1 MNRIGQGLTLV
12 LLGAAALTSTIPT
25 DLYLNWVKPAF
36 GPFLIGAGV
45 VMVVLGALV
54 VAAELRGERDGDEVE
69 AADAHTAAHTAAA
82 TAPDT
87 DDAAAVAER
96 YGHGDGHGH
105 DHARAPGI
113 AWMLLLPVLAVFVVA
128 PPALGAYTVETSAES
143 AAPPRESARSGRFD
157 DGLEEAGPGEV
168 VAMDIQAFIM
178 RAWIDEDRTLA
189 GREVELTGFAVPDPE
204 GEGWYL
210 ARLQMAC
217 CAADAVVNKV
227 FIDDGDIPD
236 ADSWW
241 TVRGTWVEPEGAL
254 EDVTEHE
261 FEVIERVAVD
271 NPPDPYE

>member
-69 AADAHTAAHTAAA
+69 DAAPRTATHTAAA

-87 DDAAAVAER
+87 DDATAVAER
-96 YGHGDGHGH
+96 YGHGDGDGHGH

-178 RAWIDEDRTLA
+178 RAWIDEERTWPA
-189 GREVELTGFAVPDPE
+189 
-204 GEGWYL
+204 
-210 ARLQMAC
+210 AR
-217 CAADAVVNKV
+217 
-227 FIDDGDIPD
+227 
-236 ADSWW
+236 SS
-241 TVRGTWVEPEGAL
+241 
-254 EDVTEHE
+254 
-261 FEVIERVAVD
+261 
-271 NPPDPYE
+271 